1 MAELRER
8 TVIRERPVYED
19 RPVIIHDTGERE
31 GAGTGMA
38 LGVFLAIML
47 VFLVIGVAFAGRL
60 FNGGVQQT
68 PVAPANGP
76 TINIQPPSI
85 KVPDTITVNPPA
97 QPSGSGSGSSANSGQ

>member
-19 RPVIIHDTGERE
+19 RPLIIHETSDRE

-47 VFLVIGVAFAGRL
+47 VFLVIGVAFAGKL
-60 FNGGVQQT
+60 FNGGVQQA
-68 PVAPANGP
+68 PVVPANGP

-97 QPSGSGSGSSANSGQ
+97 QSPGSGSGSSTSGQ

>member
-8 TVIRERPVYED
+8 TIVRERPVYED
-19 RPVIIHDTGERE
+19 RPLIIHETTERE
-31 GAGTGMA
+31 GAVTCMA

-47 VFLVIGVAFAGRL
+47 VFLVIGVAFAGKL
-60 FNGGVQQT
+60 FSSGT
-68 PVAPANGP
+68 PAQVVPANGP

-97 QPSGSGSGSSANSGQ
+97 QLPSTDLGAKGQ

>member
-8 TVIRERPVYED
+8 TVIRERPVYDD
-19 RPVIIHDTGERE
+19 RPVIIHETGERE

-47 VFLVIGVAFAGRL
+47 IFLVIGVAFAGRL
-60 FNGGVQQT
+60 FNGSVQQT

-97 QPSGSGSGSSANSGQ
+97 QSSGSSSGSSANSQP